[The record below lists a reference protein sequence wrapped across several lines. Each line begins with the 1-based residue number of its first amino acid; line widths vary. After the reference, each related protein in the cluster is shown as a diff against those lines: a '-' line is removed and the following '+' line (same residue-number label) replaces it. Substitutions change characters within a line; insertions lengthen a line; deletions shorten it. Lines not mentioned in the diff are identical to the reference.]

1 MIKRKKEAFICDIK
15 TKLTLLYDVSHPYAF
30 SMPANVSNSID
41 ALRRNFLWQ
50 GSEDKKKF
58 HLVKWKELM
67 VSKNTGGLGIR
78 NLRKQNQSLM
88 MKWLWKLANED
99 NMLW

>member
-1 MIKRKKEAFICDIK
+1 MD
-15 TKLTLLYDVSHPYAF
+15 TLPSYMMSVFPMPVS
-30 SMPANVSNSID
+30 VSNSID

-67 VSKNTGGLGIR
+67 VSKNTRCQGIR
-78 NLRKQNQSLM
+78 ILGTKPELNDEVVVEVCK
-88 MKWLWKLANED
+88 
-99 NMLW
+99 